1 MEEECWRKANEEEE
15 VEEELV
21 DSLTMEM
28 ETAPP
33 WTPRIPTCQIDA
45 SWIANGSVSG
55 LGWSFKDH
63 MGSEFF
69 GLRACRRTLSALHA
83 EMEGLLWA
91 ASCIRNMRI
100 TTMRFET
107 DCTDLVDMVTNP
119 EDWPAFVRETDLF
132 RSLQEGFEDVR
143 VSHIPRDR
151 NGRADALAKEARNR
165 GYTFTHIDQTRSDGG
180 DLRRT
185 GSSNHH
191 LI

>member
-1 MEEECWRKANEEEE
+1 
-15 VEEELV
+15 
-21 DSLTMEM
+21 MEM

-33 WTPRIPTCQIDA
+33 WTSRIPTCQIDA

-63 MGSEFF
+63 MGSELF
-69 GLRACRRTLSALHA
+69 GLRA
-83 EMEGLLWA
+83 
-91 ASCIRNMRI
+91 
-100 TTMRFET
+100 
-107 DCTDLVDMVTNP
+107 
-119 EDWPAFVRETDLF
+119 ETDLF

-165 GYTFTHIDQTRSDGG
+165 SYTFIHIDQTRSDGG
-180 DLRRT
+180 DPRRT
-185 GSSNHH
+185 DSSNHH